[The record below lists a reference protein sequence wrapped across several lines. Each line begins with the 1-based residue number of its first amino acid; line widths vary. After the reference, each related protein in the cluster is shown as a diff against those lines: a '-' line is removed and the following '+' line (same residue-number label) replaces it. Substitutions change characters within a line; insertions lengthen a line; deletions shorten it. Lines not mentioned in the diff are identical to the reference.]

1 MYENLRVCHCQ
12 MAGKKSQ
19 LLADAITHIFLQ
31 ETVLTKKIPVPTI
44 L

>member
-19 LLADAITHIFLQ
+19 LLADAITHIFY
-31 ETVLTKKIPVPTI
+31 KK
-44 L
+44 